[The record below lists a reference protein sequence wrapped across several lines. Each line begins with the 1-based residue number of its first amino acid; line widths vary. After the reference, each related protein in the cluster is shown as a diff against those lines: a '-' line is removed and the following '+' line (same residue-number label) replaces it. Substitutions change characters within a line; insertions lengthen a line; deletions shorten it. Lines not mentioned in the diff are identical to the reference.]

1 MVYTNLPLTYLPFV
15 SNERA
20 PEGALR
26 ILFLNIM
33 PMKQVTE
40 EDFCRS
46 LNFADIDVELLPMK
60 IAGQTYKTTPQEYV
74 DTYYADFEAYRPH
87 HFDGFI
93 LTGAPL
99 EHMEFEQ
106 VRYWSQ
112 LTEIM
117 QWATTHVTSSL
128 YICWGAQAA
137 LYYHFW
143 IPKYNLPAKCFG
155 IYEHRVTSAHP
166 LLRGLQPTFMMPNSR
181 HTEVH
186 HSDLPAACQVIADS
200 DQTGVGIIIS
210 RQGREVYVVGH
221 LEYAPLTL
229 HNEYLRDLEKGVPI
243 APPQNYYHADSPDQG
258 VNFTWEDACAT
269 FFRNWLQLAQACPP
283 QSSEAKG

>member
-15 SNERA
+15 SNQKA

-46 LNFADIDVELLPMK
+46 LNFADVDVELLPMK
-60 IAGQTYKTTPQEYV
+60 IAGQTYKTTPQSYV
-74 DTYYADFEAYRPH
+74 DAYYADFECYQSDS
-87 HFDGFI
+87 FDGFI

-99 EHMEFEQ
+99 EHMDFKD
-106 VRYWSQ
+106 VRYWPQ

-117 QWATTHVTSSL
+117 QWATTHVRSSL

-137 LYYHFW
+137 MYHHYG
-143 IPKYNLPAKCFG
+143 IPKYELPQKCFG
-155 IYEHRVTSAHP
+155 IYSHLALTDHP
-166 LLRGLQPTFMMPNSR
+166 LLEGLHPAFLMPNSR

-186 HSDLPAACQVIADS
+186 RQDFPLQCHVLAESTE
-200 DQTGVGIIIS
+200 TGVGIMES
-210 RQGREVYVVGH
+210 NDGREVYVVGH
-221 LEYAPLTL
+221 LEYEPLTL
-229 HNEYLRDLEKGVPI
+229 HKEYLRDLEKGATI
-243 APPQNYYHADSPDQG
+243 APPEHYYTSDTPSETAVPY
-258 VNFTWEDACAT
+258 TWKGACAQ
-269 FFRNWLQLAQACPP
+269 FFHNWLMRC
-283 QSSEAKG
+283 KG

>member
-15 SNERA
+15 SNQKA

-60 IAGQTYKTTPQEYV
+60 IPGQSYKTTPQSYV
-74 DTYYADFEAYRPH
+74 DAYYTDFECYQSGTY
-87 HFDGFI
+87 DGFI

-99 EHMEFEQ
+99 EHMHFHE
-106 VRYWSQ
+106 VRYWPQ

-117 QWATTHVTSSL
+117 QWATTHVRSSL

-137 LYYHFW
+137 MYHHFG
-143 IPKYNLPAKCFG
+143 IPKYDLPQKCFG
-155 IYEHRVTSAHP
+155 IYPHRALTSHP
-166 LLRGLQPTFMMPNSR
+166 LLEGLHPEFLMPNSR

-186 HSDLPAACQVIADS
+186 REDFPPQCHLLADS
-200 DQTGVGIIIS
+200 QETGVGIMES
-210 RQGREVYVVGH
+210 NGGREVYVVGH
-221 LEYAPLTL
+221 LEYEPLTL
-229 HNEYLRDLEKGVPI
+229 HKEYLRDLEKGATI
-243 APPQNYYHADSPDQG
+243 APPEHYYSSATPDSTAVPY
-258 VNFTWEDACAT
+258 TWEGACRQ
-269 FFRNWLQLAQACPP
+269 FFRNWLERCKAL
-283 QSSEAKG
+283 

>member
-1 MVYTNLPLTYLPFV
+1 MVYTPLPLTYLPFV

-46 LNFADIDVELLPMK
+46 LNFDDIDVELLPMK

-74 DTYYADFEAYRPH
+74 EAYYSDFEVYRPH
-87 HFDGFI
+87 RFDGLI

-106 VRYWSQ
+106 VRYWPQ

-117 QWATTHVTSSL
+117 HWATTNVASSL

-137 LYYHFW
+137 LYHHFQT
-143 IPKYNLPAKCFG
+143 PKYALPAKCFG
-155 IYEHRVTSAHP
+155 IYKHRALTDAHP
-166 LLRGLQPTFMMPNSR
+166 LLQGLHPAFMMPNSR
-181 HTEVH
+181 HTEVRRADFPP
-186 HSDLPAACQVIADS
+186 SCRVIAES
-200 DQTGVGIIIS
+200 DETGVGIMES
-210 RQGREVYVVGH
+210 NGGREVYVVGH
-221 LEYAPLTL
+221 LEYEPNTL
-229 HNEYLRDLEKGVPI
+229 HNEYLRDLEKGATI
-243 APPQNYYHADSPDQG
+243 APPQNYYTPDNG
-258 VNFTWEDACAT
+258 VDYSWKESCST
-269 FFRNWLQLAQACPP
+269 FFHNWLKLMLT
-283 QSSEAKG
+283 